1 LRHKVNE
8 VKVAI
13 QGLGEVPA
21 TIELVL
27 EKEKPEITYI
37 LTSDFQLKYI
47 ASHAGYK
54 KANEDLIKEV
64 GKRTGTKVVFKECDC
79 FDPKSVA
86 KAITEVLQEIDVEKD
101 EMIINYTGGTAVVRL
116 LLGATGFMLSGFADV
131 RLVYAIRYPKGPT
144 ITSDQTDVIKEV
156 FPSDLNLI
164 LNFIKK
170 RHPEAVEPEIF
181 RLKKRPAKK
190 KK

>member
-1 LRHKVNE
+1 

-27 EKEKPEITYI
+27 EKERPNVTYI

-54 KANEDLIKEV
+54 KANEVVIKEA
-64 GKRTGTKVVFKECDC
+64 GGRTGTRVVFKECDC

-86 KAITEVLQEIDVEKD
+86 KTITDVLQEIEVERD
-101 EMIINYTGGTAVVRL
+101 EIIINYTGGTAVVRL
-116 LLGATGFMLSGFADV
+116 LLGATGFMLSGFANV

-164 LNFIKK
+164 LDFIKK
-170 RHPEAVEPEIF
+170 HHPEAVEPEIF
-181 RLKKRPAKK
+181 RLRKKSAKRK
-190 KK
+190 K

>member
-1 LRHKVNE
+1 M
-8 VKVAI
+8 KVAI
-13 QGLGEVPA
+13 QGLGEVPT

-27 EKEKPEITYI
+27 TKERPDITYI
-37 LTSDFQLKYI
+37 LASDFQLKYV

-54 KANEDLIKEV
+54 KANEAVIKEV

-86 KAITEVLQEIDVEKD
+86 GTITNVLQEIEVERD
-101 EMIINYTGGTAVVRL
+101 EIIINYTGGTAVVRL
-116 LLGATGFMLSGFADV
+116 LLGATGFMLSGFANV
-131 RLVYAIRYPKGPT
+131 RLVYAIRYPKGPS
-144 ITSDQTDVIKEV
+144 ITSDQTDTIKEV

-164 LNFIKK
+164 LDFIKK

-181 RLKKRPAKK
+181 RLRKKSAKRK
-190 KK
+190 K

>member
-1 LRHKVNE
+1 

-27 EKEKPEITYI
+27 EKERPDVTYI
-37 LTSDFQLKYI
+37 LASDFQLKYV

-54 KANEDLIKEV
+54 KANEAVIKEV

-79 FDPKSVA
+79 FNPKSVA
-86 KAITEVLQEIDVEKD
+86 GTITDVLQEIEVERD
-101 EMIINYTGGTAVVRL
+101 EIIINYTGGTAVVRL
-116 LLGATGFMLSGFADV
+116 LLGATGFMLSGFANV
-131 RLVYAIRYPKGPT
+131 RLLYAIRYPKGPS

-164 LNFIKK
+164 LDFIKK
-170 RHPEAVEPEIF
+170 RHPEAVEPDIF
-181 RLKKRPAKK
+181 RLRKKSAKRK
-190 KK
+190 K